1 MKRFVLLVCAVVLFS
16 GVYAGD
22 AVALF
27 QSYSK
32 MDGVTCVTLTRK
44 TFNLMKPFLGLDKET
59 RRVFDALN
67 LKQMDMLQFGE
78 TADREKAVADLRA
91 LCADSSYV
99 SVRSV
104 SDVGLE
110 DGSDFLLKI
119 DGNRIV
125 DFVVYT
131 SREGELVAMKISC
144 DADVSRIM
152 NLIDKKSD

>member
-1 MKRFVLLVCAVVLFS
+1 MKRFVLLVCAVVLSS
-16 GVYAGD
+16 GAYAGD
-22 AVALF
+22 AAALF

-32 MDGVTCVTLTRK
+32 MDGVTSVTLTRK

-110 DGSDFLLKI
+110 DGSDFLLRI
-119 DGNRIV
+119 DGDRIV

-144 DADVSRIM
+144 DAEVSRIM

>member
-1 MKRFVLLVCAVVLFS
+1 MKRFVLLVCAVVLSS